1 MPVNKTMS
9 INKNSYLE
17 KFEKT
22 LTFAQNDFATLR
34 TGRASAQLLDG
45 VFVEAYGTKM
55 ALNEVASISTPDTQ
69 LLVVKPWDKSLLSSI
84 EKSIQLAQLNLN
96 PIIDGDILRIAV
108 PTLTQE
114 RRLEM
119 VKSLHQKEEEVRV
132 IFRSIRSDVRK
143 EIEKQEGLAGVSED
157 DIKAEIEELDKTVKE
172 YVSKLEDLTKQ
183 KEQELLNI

>member
-9 INKNSYLE
+9 IHKPSYLE

-22 LTFAQNDFATLR
+22 ITHAQSDFATLR

-55 ALNEVASISTPDTQ
+55 ALHEVASISTPDTQ
-69 LLVVKPWDKSLLSSI
+69 LLVVKPWDKSILAAI
-84 EKSIQLAQLNLN
+84 EKGVQLAQLNLN
-96 PIIDGDILRIAV
+96 PIIDGDIIRIAV

-119 VKSLHQKEEEVRV
+119 VKTLHQKEEEAKV
-132 IFRSIRSDVRK
+132 ILRGVRSDIRK
-143 EIEKQEGLAGVSED
+143 DIEKQEGTAGVSED
-157 DIKAEIEELDKTVKE
+157 DIKDEVAELDETVKE
-172 YVSKLEDLTKQ
+172 YMTKLEDLVKQ
-183 KEQELLNI
+183 KEQELLSI